1 MSPSLSLPLP
11 PPCISLSLSLSLSP
25 LPVSLSLSL
34 SLCVHSH
41 PLPSLS
47 LFFSLSIAP
56 LSELFRNR
64 VLNISH
70 GIEDLGSVQYQLAVC
85 LLLCWVIC
93 YCCVWKGIKSTGKV
107 RVS

>member
-11 PPCISLSLSLSLSP
+11 PPPCI
-25 LPVSLSLSL
+25 SL
-34 SLCVHSH
+34 SLCVHCH
-41 PLPSLS
+41 PFPSVS

-64 VLNISH
+64 VLHISH
-70 GIEDLGSVQYQLAVC
+70 GIEDLGSVQYQLALC

-93 YCCVWKGIKSTGKV
+93 YFCVWKGIKSTGKV